1 MFYSFVSKM
10 REIHNKIEN
19 KTYVQLVHIYISG
32 LLVFC
37 VFDIVFNNDN
47 THLTFYKIITICVF
61 SQKWL
66 LWFMH

>member
-1 MFYSFVSKM
+1 MTFYSFVSKM

-37 VFDIVFNNDN
+37 VFGNVFNNEQH
-47 THLTFYKIITICVF
+47 TLTIYIKYA
-61 SQKWL
+61 
-66 LWFMH
+66 